1 MIYIVTFSG
10 VFFLHLLLKL
20 SVVSTIVLSV
30 FVFFMIPLHKKRYLA
45 YRQYKERFQE
55 AALYMDTLLYA
66 FAKEGKADRALQ
78 DAKSALPDGTMRDTV
93 QKAIDYLRMTF
104 DESELLKESF
114 GIIESEYACK
124 RICDIHA
131 FIMHVEY
138 YGGDTKRPVN
148 LLLMDKNRWQQ
159 RITRMIA
166 ERNKQMADI
175 VLSVVVSFIIC
186 GVIMYMPVMNLD
198 ISENTLVQ
206 VISVLML
213 IIDDFL
219 LLKAQKFLAV
229 DWCTLQILEEDS
241 IAEKKMQSFR
251 AYNEKKEKRL
261 SYVLGSVSL
270 IITIGL
276 FIWKNEWYGMVGI
289 AFTLFFLNQ
298 HKIGRNLAKRN
309 LKREITYAFSGWL
322 LDLVLLLQSENVQI
336 ALEKSIELA
345 PAILKQELQILMERL
360 QIEPESA
367 KPYHQFLEDF
377 EIPQIH
383 SAMTILYSLSIGN
396 SGSAEEQISELAGRN
411 LELLD
416 IAEEQ
421 KIRDMGSGMYL
432 LFLAPVLSAS
442 FKLLVDMAVMM
453 LGFLEHTQI

>member
-1 MIYIVTFSG
+1 MMYIIAFSG

-20 SVVSTIVLSV
+20 SVVSTIVLCI

-45 YRQYKERFQE
+45 YRQYKERFEE
-55 AALYMDTLLYA
+55 ASLYMDTLLYA
-66 FAKEGKADRALQ
+66 FAKEGKADRALH

-93 QKAIDYLRMTF
+93 QKAIDYLMMTF

-114 GIIESEYACK
+114 GMIEREYACK

-138 YGGDTKRPVN
+138 YGGDTKRPVS

-159 RITRMIA
+159 RINRMIA
-166 ERNKQMADI
+166 ERNKQMVDVI
-175 VLSVVVSFIIC
+175 LSVIVSLIIC

-198 ISENTLVQ
+198 ISETTLVQ
-206 VISVLML
+206 IISILML
-213 IIDDFL
+213 IMDDFL

-251 AYNEKKEKRL
+251 AYNEKKEKCF

-270 IITIGL
+270 LITISF
-276 FIWKNEWYGMVGI
+276 FIWGNEWYGMVGI
-289 AFTLFFLNQ
+289 VFTLFFLNQ

-322 LDLVLLLQSENVQI
+322 LDLILLLQSENVQI

-360 QIEPESA
+360 QFEPESA

-442 FKLLVDMAVMM
+442 FKLLVDMAFMM